1 MAKGCG
7 HGAVTV
13 PQQDQTQTDEDTRQG
28 WERFASPEGLGLIVV
43 LRSCAFHFGKNRLV
57 VGHLRDSMN
66 PEHNVSL
73 RSLRDDSVAGTDHG
87 RSSAQRSVAVPPPL
101 WTDLLILCTSKSN
114 SRKHT
119 PVLRLW
125 LSFAGSTV
133 ELEEAGT
140 SLASG
145 SIDQIRTGT
154 PLYKYTTHGY
164 AARRESTL

>member
-1 MAKGCG
+1 MIQSLHKPQKFPSNVNFSCSKVDGERVFVSEDFQNCNFLCGSCG

-125 LSFAGSTV
+125 FPV
-133 ELEEAGT
+133 V
-140 SLASG
+140 
-145 SIDQIRTGT
+145 
-154 PLYKYTTHGY
+154 
-164 AARRESTL
+164 